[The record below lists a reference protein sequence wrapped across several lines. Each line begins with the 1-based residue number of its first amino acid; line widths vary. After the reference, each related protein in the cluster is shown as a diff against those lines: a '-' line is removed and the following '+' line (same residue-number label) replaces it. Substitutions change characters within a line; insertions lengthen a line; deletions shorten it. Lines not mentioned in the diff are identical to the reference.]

1 MVAHT
6 FNTSGPEAEAGG
18 SLCEFK
24 TSLIYSM
31 WSSTTK
37 DTQRNLDSKNKKI
50 KKGLKK
56 NVEAIIGPHTFLEN
70 TAS

>member
-56 NVEAIIGPHTFLEN
+56 M
-70 TAS
+70 